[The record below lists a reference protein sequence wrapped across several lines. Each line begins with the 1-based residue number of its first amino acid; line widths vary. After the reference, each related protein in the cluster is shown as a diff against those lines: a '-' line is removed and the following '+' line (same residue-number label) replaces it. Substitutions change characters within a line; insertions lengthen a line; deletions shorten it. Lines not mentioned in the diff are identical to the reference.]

1 MTQNVP
7 MVAASP
13 QVIQQIGELT
23 RMLHDTIEQLGVVN
37 VGVMPELQ
45 AATSALPDARSRLN
59 YIANKTSDA
68 ANRVLNSVDDAK
80 VEHQQLMSESRR
92 IVEAIDADAG
102 IDAGVRELVH
112 RHIGNLN
119 ASCDRIDKHLTN
131 IMMAQDFH
139 DLTGQVIAKVV
150 KLTSSLEEQLV
161 ELLLQTAPMHSAP
174 AAAAVLATV
183 PEVEPAAPAAEFT
196 ADGHPA
202 LQGPVVDP
210 DNTPNVVTSQS
221 EVDDLLASLGF

>member
-1 MTQNVP
+1 MTQHVP

-80 VEHQQLMSESRR
+80 LEHQRLMSESRGIAEVIATDAR
-92 IVEAIDADAG
+92 IDADLRERVSQH
-102 IDAGVRELVH
+102 IDR
-112 RHIGNLN
+112 LN
-119 ASCDRIDKHLTN
+119 SSCDRIDEHLTN

-139 DLTGQVIAKVV
+139 DLTGQIIKKVV
-150 KLTSSLEEQLV
+150 RVTNELEANLVKLLIDLHPEHVEQAV
-161 ELLLQTAPMHSAP
+161 AEVAAATPCSAAQAAP
-174 AAAAVLATV
+174 AV
-183 PEVEPAAPAAEFT
+183 PAAPAKPSE
-196 ADGHPA
+196 
-202 LQGPVVDP
+202 LEGPVVDGTRT
-210 DNTPNVVTSQS
+210 DVVSDQN
-221 EVDDLLASLGF
+221 EVDDLLARMGF

>member
-92 IVEAIDADAG
+92 IIEAIDADAG
-102 IDAGVRELVH
+102 IDAGVRDLVH

-119 ASCDRIDKHLTN
+119 ASCERIDEHLTN

-139 DLTGQVIAKVV
+139 DLTGQIIKKVV
-150 KLTSSLEEQLV
+150 RVTNELEASLVKLLIDLHPEHVEQAV
-161 ELLLQTAPMHSAP
+161 AEV
-174 AAAAVLATV
+174 AAAAPCPAAQAAPAV
-183 PEVEPAAPAAEFT
+183 PAAPAKPSE
-196 ADGHPA
+196 
-202 LQGPVVDP
+202 LEGPVVDGTRT
-210 DNTPNVVTSQS
+210 DVVTDQN
-221 EVDDLLASLGF
+221 EVDDLLARMGF

>member
-1 MTQNVP
+1 MTQNMP

-80 VEHQQLMSESRR
+80 LEHQRLVAESQQ
-92 IVEAIDADAG
+92 IASAIGTETGLDARLRDQ
-102 IDAGVRELVH
+102 VQQ
-112 RHIGNLN
+112 HIGNLN
-119 ASCDRIDKHLTN
+119 ASCERIDEHLTN

-139 DLTGQVIAKVV
+139 DLTGQIIKKVV
-150 KLTSSLEEQLV
+150 RVTNELEANLVKLLIDLHPEQVDRTSFS
-161 ELLLQTAPMHSAP
+161 TASP
-174 AAAAVLATV
+174 AS
-183 PEVEPAAPAAEFT
+183 AAPP
-196 ADGHPA
+196 PA
-202 LQGPVVDP
+202 KTDELAGPVVDGTRT
-210 DNTPNVVTSQS
+210 DVVTDQN
-221 EVDDLLASLGF
+221 EVDDLLARMGF

>member
-1 MTQNVP
+1 

-80 VEHQQLMSESRR
+80 LEHQRLMSESRS
-92 IVEAIDADAG
+92 IAEAIAADTSLAADLRERVG
-102 IDAGVRELVH
+102 QHIDR
-112 RHIGNLN
+112 LN
-119 ASCDRIDKHLTN
+119 GSCDRIDEHLTN

-139 DLTGQVIAKVV
+139 DLTGQIIKKVV
-150 KLTSSLEEQLV
+150 RVTNELEANLV
-161 ELLLQTAPMHSAP
+161 KLLLDLHPEQVEQAIAEVATATPAP
-174 AAAAVLATV
+174 ATS
-183 PEVEPAAPAAEFT
+183 AAPPLT
-196 ADGHPA
+196 ATAQPSE
-202 LQGPVVDP
+202 LEGPVVDGNRT
-210 DNTPNVVTSQS
+210 DVVTDQH
-221 EVDDLLASLGF
+221 EVDDLLARMGF

>member
-80 VEHQQLMSESRR
+80 LEHQRLMSESRQ
-92 IVEAIDADAG
+92 IVEAIDADERL
-102 IDAGVRELVH
+102 DARMRERVH
-112 RHIGNLN
+112 QHIGNLN
-119 ASCDRIDKHLTN
+119 ASCDRIDEHLTN

-139 DLTGQVIAKVV
+139 DLTGQIIKKVV
-150 KLTSSLEEQLV
+150 RVTNELEANLVKLLIDLHPDQSVTEV
-161 ELLLQTAPMHSAP
+161 APAPPTAAVQTAPAP
-174 AAAAVLATV
+174 
-183 PEVEPAAPAAEFT
+183 PARPSDLE
-196 ADGHPA
+196 
-202 LQGPVVDP
+202 GPVVD
-210 DNTPNVVTSQS
+210 DTRTDVVTDQN
-221 EVDDLLASLGF
+221 EVDDLLARMGF

>member
-80 VEHQQLMSESRR
+80 LEQQRLMSESRQ
-92 IVEAIDADAG
+92 IVEAIDADERL
-102 IDAGVRELVH
+102 DARMRELVH
-112 RHIGNLN
+112 QHIDKLN
-119 ASCDRIDKHLTN
+119 ASCDRIDEHLTN

-139 DLTGQVIAKVV
+139 DLTGQIIKKVV
-150 KLTSSLEEQLV
+150 RVTNELEANLVKLLIDLHPEHVEQAV
-161 ELLLQTAPMHSAP
+161 ADEAVAAP
-174 AAAAVLATV
+174 AAAMQAA
-183 PEVEPAAPAAEFT
+183 PAAPAKPSE
-196 ADGHPA
+196 
-202 LQGPVVDP
+202 LEGPVVDGTRT
-210 DNTPNVVTSQS
+210 DVVTDQN
-221 EVDDLLASLGF
+221 EVDDLLARMGF

>member
-1 MTQNVP
+1 MTQHVP

-92 IVEAIDADAG
+92 IIEAIDAG
-102 IDAGVRELVH
+102 GRVMVH

-119 ASCDRIDKHLTN
+119 ASCERIDEHLTN

-139 DLTGQVIAKVV
+139 DLTGQIIKKVV
-150 KLTSSLEEQLV
+150 RVTNELEANLVKLLIDLHPEHVEQAV
-161 ELLLQTAPMHSAP
+161 AEV
-174 AAAAVLATV
+174 AAAAPCPAAQAAPAV
-183 PEVEPAAPAAEFT
+183 PAAPAKPSE
-196 ADGHPA
+196 
-202 LQGPVVDP
+202 LEGPVVDGTRT
-210 DNTPNVVTSQS
+210 DVVTDQN
-221 EVDDLLASLGF
+221 EVDDLLARMGF